1 MLKIT
6 CGFFFFLILGE
17 LVSILMCPFSHLYS
31 GFHRVVELN
40 IEKHIYNIIY
50 IYIYMKSPVQCLA

>member
-1 MLKIT
+1 MF
-6 CGFFFFLILGE
+6 FFFFLILGE

-50 IYIYMKSPVQCLA
+50 IYVYIYIYI